1 MEIRLSVSSVKPK
14 TFTMSA
20 ADTEAVA
27 QELLPKLHR
36 LAKGGVSA
44 AELGAHAADLVASWV
59 KSAKTRDFSPEARSK
74 SASRIVTK
82 LLAAFKKPTGD
93 KVPLG
98 VSVPDGRDST
108 AKKLSKADI
117 EKIAERLSHSVKF
130 SGAVDN
136 KTKEKAVNRIV
147 TEWTSMHS
155 VQYPAAT
162 RLLNQSAVS
171 LKLVELINKK
181 GAGAG
186 GKAPVSAPK
195 DKVVPITKAATK
207 EEKLKAQILAG
218 TKLRNQFAAML
229 TKKPALTSKSIEALR
244 KNCEAYFK
252 VITSVQ
258 KGNKDLEEVTKIE
271 GLRGIDAVKNYVY
284 SVYGLTYGYVELAK
298 AMSGTQAEF
307 KDRVMDKIVPES
319 VTKVELR
326 RKAKDNAQ
334 RALMNVTKQL
344 GKRGCRTPV
353 KFGNDMQRI
362 FATAAESGDFKKAK
376 ADARA
381 LIDGLVSAVF
391 TRKVKLYAVTD

>member
-1 MEIRLSVSSVKPK
+1 MKVHLSVSA
-14 TFTMSA
+14 SA
-20 ADTEAVA
+20 
-27 QELLPKLHR
+27 
-36 LAKGGVSA
+36 GVS
-44 AELGAHAADLVASWV
+44 
-59 KSAKTRDFSPEARSK
+59 
-74 SASRIVTK
+74 I
-82 LLAAFKKPTGD
+82 
-93 KVPLG
+93 
-98 VSVPDGRDST
+98 PDGRGSK
-108 AKKLSKADI
+108 AKKWSKADI
-117 EKIAERLSHSVKF
+117 EKIAERLTYKVRPTK
-130 SGAVDN
+130 GGIDAAVARAI
-136 KTKEKAVNRIV
+136 KEWAD
-147 TEWTSMHS
+147 MHS
-155 VQYPAAT
+155 VQYPNQS
-162 RLLNQSAVS
+162 RLLNKDAVQKR
-171 LKLVELINKK
+171 LAELMGKK
-181 GAGAG
+181 EP
-186 GKAPVSAPK
+186 KTAPVTAPK
-195 DKVVPITKAATK
+195 DKVVPTTKAATK

-298 AMSGTQAEF
+298 AMAGTQAEF

-376 ADARA
+376 ADTRA
-381 LIDGLVSAVF
+381 LIDGLVSDVF